1 MTIAREL
8 ATFVSRVS
16 YEDMSDL
23 ARAQLKIRTLDSAG
37 CALGALGEPP
47 MRLLRAHIEDFSAN
61 GQCTLV
67 GGGRTSPDR
76 AALYNGALVRYLDFS
91 DSYMAKS
98 DYAHPSDNLGAVMAG
113 AEYAESSGRNF
124 MAALAVAYQVQ
135 LRLAD
140 EAPVLAKGYDHTV
153 QGSYAVACG
162 VSKALGLSVDQTM
175 NAIGMCGTAF
185 NALRV
190 TRTGTLSNW
199 KGLAYAN
206 TAFGCTHATFMAMR
220 GLTGPSEVF
229 EGNKGFMHTISGPF
243 QLDWAKE
250 NLERVCQTSIKKYN
264 STIDSQSTVEAML
277 ALRQRENLNAADI
290 EKIDVDVFDI
300 AYKVIGGGEE
310 GDKYTVKTKEQA
322 DHSLQYVTAVACL
335 DGRVM
340 PEQYLPARI
349 MADDVQTLLRKVTVR
364 SDPEITRRF
373 PGECGSRITV
383 TLRGGRTVSIEVKN
397 YEGYYSRPMSWE
409 AVYKKFEGLSAHC
422 TPPALQR
429 EIADCIA
436 NLENAP
442 ASDLARVLG
451 KINAEGSDAKRTV

>member
-8 ATFVSRVS
+8 ATFVDRVS
-16 YEDMSDL
+16 YQDLSDL
-23 ARAQLKIRTLDSAG
+23 AREQLKIRILDSAG
-37 CALGALGEPP
+37 CAIGALREPP
-47 MRLLRAHIEDFSAN
+47 MRLLRAHVEDFSAG
-61 GQCTLV
+61 GQCSLV
-67 GGGRTSPDR
+67 GGGRTAPDR

-98 DYAHPSDNLGAVMAG
+98 DYAHPSDNLGAVLAA
-113 AEYAESSGRNF
+113 AEYAGADGRHF

-162 VSKALGLSVDQTM
+162 VSKALRLSVDQTTS
-175 NAIGMCGTAF
+175 AIGMCGTAF

-206 TAFGCTHATFMAMR
+206 TAFGCTNAAFMAMR
-220 GLTGPSEVF
+220 GLTGPTEVF
-229 EGNKGFMHTISGPF
+229 EGNKGFMHTIAGQF
-243 QLDWAKE
+243 QLDWSRE
-250 NLERVCQTSIKKYN
+250 NLERVCRTSIKKYN

-277 ALRQRENLNAADI
+277 ALRARENLQAADV
-290 EKIDVDVFDI
+290 EKIDIDVFDI

-340 PEQYLPARI
+340 PEQYLPERI
-349 MADDVQTLLRKVTVR
+349 VADDVQKLLRKVTVR
-364 SDPEITRRF
+364 SDPEFTRRF
-373 PGECGSRITV
+373 PEECGSRITV
-383 TLRGGRTVSIEVKN
+383 TLRGGRKVSIEARN

-409 AVYKKFEGLSAHC
+409 TVYKKFEGLNAHC

-436 NLENAP
+436 NLENVP
-442 ASDLARVLG
+442 AADLACVLG
-451 KINAEGSDAKRTV
+451 KVDAS

>member
-8 ATFVSRVS
+8 ATFISSVS
-16 YEDMSDL
+16 YDDISEA
-23 ARAQLKIRTLDSAG
+23 ARVQLKIRILDSAG

-47 MRLLRAHIEDFSAN
+47 MRLLRGHVDDFSAS

-67 GGGRTSPDR
+67 GGGKSSPDR
-76 AALYNGALVRYLDFS
+76 AALYNGALIRYLDFS

-98 DYAHPSDNLGAVMAG
+98 DYAHPSDNLGAVLAG
-113 AEYAESSGRNF
+113 AEYAGASGRHF

-140 EAPVLAKGYDHTV
+140 EAPVLARGYDHTV

-243 QLDWAKE
+243 QLDWSKE

-277 ALRQRENLNAADI
+277 ALRSRENLDPADI
-290 EKIDVDVFDI
+290 EKIDIDVFDI

-322 DHSLQYVTAVACL
+322 DHSLQYVTAVACI

-340 PEQYLPARI
+340 PEQYLSARI
-349 MADDVQTLLRKVTVR
+349 VADDVQKLLRKVSVR
-364 SDPEITRRF
+364 SDAEITRRF
-373 PGECGSRITV
+373 PQECGSRITV
-383 TLRGGRTVSIEVKN
+383 TLRGGRSVSTEVKD
-397 YEGYYSRPMSWE
+397 YEGYFSRPMSWE
-409 AVYKKFEGLSAHC
+409 TVFRKFEGLSAHC
-422 TPPALQR
+422 APPALRR
-429 EIADCIA
+429 EIADCIFK
-436 NLENAP
+436 LESGSA
-442 ASDLARVLG
+442 ADLARALG
-451 KINAEGSDAKRTV
+451 KVNAGAQSSAR

>member
-1 MTIAREL
+1 MTVAQEL
-8 ATFVSRVS
+8 ASFVARVS
-16 YEDMSDL
+16 YDDMSQD
-23 ARAQLKIRTLDSAG
+23 AREQLKIRILDSVG
-37 CALGALGEPP
+37 CATGALGEPP
-47 MRLLRAHIEDFSAN
+47 MKLLRAHVDEFSN
-61 GQCTLV
+61 GGQCTLV
-67 GGGRTSPDR
+67 GGGKTSPDR

-98 DYAHPSDNLGAVMAG
+98 DYAHPSDNLGAVLAA
-113 AEYAESSGRNF
+113 AEYAGASGSAF

-162 VSKALGLSVDQTM
+162 VSKALGLSVQQTM

-229 EGNKGFMHTISGPF
+229 EGNQGFMHTIAGRF
-243 QLDWAKE
+243 ELDWSKE
-250 NLERVCQTSIKKYN
+250 DLERVCKTSIKKYN

-277 ALRQRENLNAADI
+277 ELRAREQLKPAEI

-322 DHSLQYVTAVACL
+322 DHSLQYVTAVACI
-335 DGRVM
+335 DGRVT
-340 PEQYLPARI
+340 PEQYLPERI
-349 MADDVQTLLRKVTVR
+349 RAEDVQTLLRKVTVR
-364 SDPEITRRF
+364 SDAEITRRF
-373 PGECGSRITV
+373 PEECGSRITV
-383 TLRGGRTVSIEVKN
+383 TLRGERTVTHEVKN
-397 YEGYYSRPMSWE
+397 YEGYYSRQMSWRTVS
-409 AVYKKFEGLSAHC
+409 AKFEGLSAHC
-422 TPPALQR
+422 AAPAMQR

-436 NLENAP
+436 DLERRP
-442 ASDLARVLG
+442 AADLARVLG
-451 KINAEGSDAKRTV
+451 KVRVA